1 HHYQYTVSDRF
12 SGSVFSAY
20 SRNLTLHELYSLP
33 TLSNRMRAA
42 SRSVAGTPP
51 SRPRSLWV
59 LVQAHRHVIL
69 YGIPGNG
76 LLYYSG
82 QSFPVIRNLLAFH
95 LLEDRN
101 SSGDGKLETNLL
113 YSRFVRNSPFHK
125 GNPVI
130 CGKTAVAPCHR
141 SVRYP

>member
-1 HHYQYTVSDRF
+1 MRYGILTSKRIRLRRLLLFQTPSSHHYQYTVSDRF

-59 LVQAHRHVIL
+59 LVQAHRHLIL

-82 QSFPVIRNLLAFH
+82 QSLP
-95 LLEDRN
+95 
-101 SSGDGKLETNLL
+101 
-113 YSRFVRNSPFHK
+113 
-125 GNPVI
+125 
-130 CGKTAVAPCHR
+130 
-141 SVRYP
+141 